1 MRCDTLRASRFD
13 ALTRRHELAY
23 HAREKLG
30 LAAFE
35 MKIPVPNLD
44 QVVRDITDEMRR
56 RPDRGAVATYIPE
69 LARVDANSFGLVV
82 IDADGT
88 VAAGGDCDTPFSIQS
103 ISKVFTLTL
112 ALGKVGD
119 KLWARVGR
127 EPSGSP
133 FNSIVQ
139 LERERGIP
147 RNPFINAG
155 AIAVTDLIL
164 SGHQPRE
171 ALGEI
176 LRFMQFLA
184 DDTSITIDEAVAA
197 SELRTGFRNSALA
210 NYMKSFGV
218 LDNPVDFTLG
228 VYFHHCAI
236 AMSCRQL
243 AMAGRFLAQFG
254 SNPSTGFAVIQPERA
269 RRINALMMTC
279 GHYDGSGE
287 FAYRVGL
294 PGKSGVGG
302 GILAV
307 APGKASIA
315 VWSPGL
321 DAAGNS
327 HLGQIALEALSK
339 RMGWSIFGP

>member
-1 MRCDTLRASRFD
+1 MPDLDTIV
-13 ALTRRHELAY
+13 
-23 HAREKLG
+23 K
-30 LAAFE
+30 
-35 MKIPVPNLD
+35 
-44 QVVRDITDEMRR
+44 DIAEEMRA
-56 RPDRGAVATYIPE
+56 RPDRGAVARYIPE
-69 LARVDANSFGLVV
+69 LARIDPQGFGLVV
-82 IDADGT
+82 IDGEGR
-88 VAAGGDCDTPFSIQS
+88 VAAGGDADIPFSIQS

-112 ALGKVGD
+112 ALGMVGD
-119 KLWARVGR
+119 RLWRRVGR

-139 LERERGIP
+139 LEREEGIP

-176 LRFMQFLA
+176 LRFMQFVA
-184 DDTSITIDEAVAA
+184 QDNSIAIDETVAA
-197 SELRTGFRNSALA
+197 SEKRTGFRNAALA
-210 NYMKSFGV
+210 NYMRSFNV
-218 LDNPVDFTLG
+218 IENPVDYTLG

-236 AMSCRQL
+236 AMTCRQL
-243 AMAGRFLAQFG
+243 ATAGLFLAYSG
-254 SNPSTGFAVIQPERA
+254 HHPLAGHSVISAERA
-269 RRINALMMTC
+269 RRINAIMLTC
-279 GHYDGSGE
+279 GHYDGSGD

-307 APGKASIA
+307 APGKASIC

-327 HLGQIALEALSK
+327 HLGRIALEMLVK
-339 RMGWSIFGP
+339 RTGWSIFGV

>member
-1 MRCDTLRASRFD
+1 MPD
-13 ALTRRHELAY
+13 
-23 HAREKLG
+23 
-30 LAAFE
+30 
-35 MKIPVPNLD
+35 LD
-44 QVVRDITDEMRR
+44 SIVTEIADEMRA
-56 RPDRGAVATYIPE
+56 RPDRGAVASYIPE
-69 LARVDANSFGLVV
+69 LAGVDAQKFGLVV
-82 IDADGT
+82 IDREGQ
-88 VAAGGDCDTPFSIQS
+88 VAAGGDADIPFSIQS

-112 ALGKVGD
+112 ALGMVGD
-119 KLWARVGR
+119 RLWRRVGR

-139 LERERGIP
+139 LEREQGIP

-155 AIAVTDLIL
+155 AIAVTDVIL

-184 DDTSITIDEAVAA
+184 QDNAIAIDETVAA
-197 SELRTGFRNSALA
+197 SEKRTGFRNAALA
-210 NYMKSFGV
+210 NYMRSFGV
-218 LDNPVDFTLG
+218 LENPVDYTLG

-236 AMSCRQL
+236 AMTCRQL
-243 AMAGRFLAQFG
+243 ATAGLYLAYSGQHPLAG
-254 SNPSTGFAVIQPERA
+254 YSVISAERA
-269 RRINALMMTC
+269 RRINAIMLTC
-279 GHYDGSGE
+279 GHYDGSGD

-307 APGKASIA
+307 APGRASIC

-327 HLGQIALEALSK
+327 HLGRIALEMLVK
-339 RMGWSIFGP
+339 RTGWSIFGV

>member
-1 MRCDTLRASRFD
+1 MATHSPAHPSAHLD
-13 ALTRRHELAY
+13 A
-23 HAREKLG
+23 
-30 LAAFE
+30 
-35 MKIPVPNLD
+35 
-44 QVVRDITDEMRR
+44 VVKEIADEMAQ
-56 RPDRGAVATYIPE
+56 RPDRGDVATYIPE
-69 LARVDANSFGLVV
+69 LAHVDARAFGIAV
-82 IDADGT
+82 IDAEGH
-88 VAAGGDCDTPFSIQS
+88 VAVGGDADTHFSIQS

-112 ALGKVGD
+112 ALGMAGD
-119 KLWARVGR
+119 RLWRRVGR

-133 FNSIVQ
+133 FNSVVQ
-139 LERERGIP
+139 LEFERGIP

-155 AIAVTDLIL
+155 AIAVTDMIL

-176 LRFMQFLA
+176 LRFMRFVA
-184 DDTSITIDEAVAA
+184 DDPTISIDEKVAA
-197 SELRTGFRNSALA
+197 SEQRTGFRNAALA

-218 LDNPVDFTLG
+218 IENPVDLTLG
-228 VYFHHCAI
+228 VYFHQCAI

-243 AMAGRFLAQFG
+243 AMAGRFLAHNG
-254 SNPSTGFAVIQPERA
+254 RNPSTGLAVVNPERA
-269 RRINALMMTC
+269 RRINALMLMC

-302 GILAV
+302 GIFAV

-321 DAAGNS
+321 DASGNS
-327 HLGQIALEALSK
+327 HLGRIALETLTK
-339 RMGWSIFGP
+339 RMGWSIFGV

>member
-1 MRCDTLRASRFD
+1 MPDLN
-13 ALTRRHELAY
+13 LIV
-23 HAREKLG
+23 REI
-30 LAAFE
+30 A
-35 MKIPVPNLD
+35 
-44 QVVRDITDEMRR
+44 DEMRQR
-56 RPDRGAVATYIPE
+56 SDRGEVASYIPE
-69 LARVDANSFGLVV
+69 LARVDANAFGLVV
-82 IDADGT
+82 IDADGNIA
-88 VAAGGDCDTPFSIQS
+88 AAGDSETPFSIQS

-112 ALGKVGD
+112 ALGMAGD
-119 KLWARVGR
+119 RLWNRVGR

-155 AIAVTDLIL
+155 AIAVTDMIL

-171 ALGEI
+171 ALGSI

-184 DDTSITIDEAVAA
+184 QDSSITIDEAVAA
-197 SELRTGFRNSALA
+197 SEQRTGFRNIALA

-218 LDNPVDFTLG
+218 LENPVDFTLG

-236 AMSCRQL
+236 SMSCKQL
-243 AMAGRFLAQFG
+243 ATAGRFLAHNG
-254 SNPSTGFAVIQPERA
+254 RNPSTGYSVVQPERA
-269 RRINALMMTC
+269 LRINAVMLTC

-321 DAAGNS
+321 DESGNS
-327 HLGQIALEALSK
+327 HLGRIALEMLTK
-339 RMGWSIFGP
+339 RLGWSIFGL

>member
-1 MRCDTLRASRFD
+1 MKHNAAS
-13 ALTRRHELAY
+13 
-23 HAREKLG
+23 
-30 LAAFE
+30 
-35 MKIPVPNLD
+35 NLKTI
-44 QVVRDITDEMRR
+44 VKEIADEMAERT
-56 RPDRGAVATYIPE
+56 DRGEVANYIPE
-69 LARVDANSFGLVV
+69 LANVHNKRFGLVV
-82 IDADGT
+82 VDGAGN
-88 VAAGGDCDTPFSIQS
+88 VAAAGDSEMPFSIQS

-112 ALGKVGD
+112 ALGLIGD
-119 KLWARVGR
+119 RLWQRVGR

-139 LERERGIP
+139 LEYERGKP

-155 AIAVTDLIL
+155 AIAVTDVIL

-171 ALGEI
+171 AIGEI

-184 DDTSITIDEAVAA
+184 ADSTIVIDEAVAA
-197 SELRTGFRNSALA
+197 SEKRTGFRNTALA

-218 LDNPVDFTLG
+218 VENPVDFTLG

-236 AMSCRQL
+236 AMNCRQL
-243 AMAGRFLAQFG
+243 AMAGRFLAHNG
-254 SNPSTGFAVIQPERA
+254 INPSTGHSVVSAERA
-269 RRINALMMTC
+269 RRINAIMLTC

-302 GILAV
+302 SILAI
-307 APGKASIA
+307 APGRASIA

-321 DAAGNS
+321 DQNGNS
-327 HLGQIALEALSK
+327 HLGRIALEALTK
-339 RMGWSIFGP
+339 RLGWSIFGA

>member
-1 MRCDTLRASRFD
+1 MSPA
-13 ALTRRHELAY
+13 
-23 HAREKLG
+23 
-30 LAAFE
+30 
-35 MKIPVPNLD
+35 VPNL
-44 QVVRDITDEMRR
+44 QEVVSDIAGEMRAR
-56 RPDRGAVATYIPE
+56 TDRGEVASYIPE
-69 LARVDANSFGLVV
+69 LARVDPEAFGLVV
-82 IDADGT
+82 IDAEGNIA
-88 VAAGGDCDTPFSIQS
+88 AAGDSEVPFSIQS

-119 KLWARVGR
+119 RLWRRVSR
-127 EPSGSP
+127 EPSGSA

-139 LERERGIP
+139 LEYERGIP

-164 SGHQPRE
+164 SGHPPRT

-184 DDTSITIDEAVAA
+184 DDPSIIIDEAVAA
-197 SELRTGFRNSALA
+197 SEQRTGFRNIALA

-243 AMAGRFLAQFG
+243 AMAGRFLAHLG
-254 SNPSTGFAVIQPERA
+254 RNPSTGLSVVQPERA
-269 RRINALMMTC
+269 RRINALMLTC

-302 GILAV
+302 GILAI

-321 DAAGNS
+321 DANGNS
-327 HLGQIALEALSK
+327 HLGRIALEALTK
-339 RMGWSIFGP
+339 KMGWSIFGSEG

>member
-1 MRCDTLRASRFD
+1 MS
-13 ALTRRHELAY
+13 
-23 HAREKLG
+23 K
-30 LAAFE
+30 
-35 MKIPVPNLD
+35 LD
-44 QVVRDITDEMRR
+44 QVVKDIVAEMQERS
-56 RPDRGAVATYIPE
+56 DRGEVATYIPE
-69 LARVDANSFGLVV
+69 LAGVDPKAFGLAV
-82 IDADGT
+82 IDADGQL
-88 VAAGGDCDTPFSIQS
+88 ACGGDCDTSFSIQS
-103 ISKVFTLTL
+103 ISKVFTLTF
-112 ALGKVGD
+112 ALGMIGD
-119 KLWARVGR
+119 RLWRRVGR

-155 AIAVTDLIL
+155 AIVVTDLIL

-176 LRFMQFLA
+176 LRFLQFLA
-184 DDTSITIDEAVAA
+184 DDSSITIDAAVAA
-197 SELRTGFRNSALA
+197 SENRTGFRNRALA
-210 NYMKSFGV
+210 NYMKSFSV
-218 LDNPVDFTLG
+218 LENPVDFTLG

-243 AMAGRFLAQFG
+243 AMAGRFLAHHG
-254 SNPSTGFAVIQPERA
+254 RNPSTGLLVVQPERA
-269 RRINALMMTC
+269 RRINAIMLTC

-302 GILAV
+302 GILAI
-307 APGKASIA
+307 APGRASIA

-327 HLGQIALEALSK
+327 HLGRLALEELTK
-339 RMGWSIFGP
+339 RMGWSIFGGN

>member
-1 MRCDTLRASRFD
+1 MSS
-13 ALTRRHELAY
+13 
-23 HAREKLG
+23 
-30 LAAFE
+30 AAFT
-35 MKIPVPNLD
+35 LAR
-44 QVVRDITDEMRR
+44 VVAEIADEMRQR
-56 RPDRGAVATYIPE
+56 TDRGEVARYIPE
-69 LARVDANSFGLVV
+69 LARVDAGAFGLAV
-82 IDADGT
+82 IDADGN
-88 VAAGGDCDTPFSIQS
+88 VATGGDSETPFSIQS

-112 ALGKVGD
+112 ALGMIGD
-119 KLWARVGR
+119 RLWRRVGR

-139 LERERGIP
+139 LERECGIP

-155 AIAVTDLIL
+155 AIAVTDVIL

-176 LRFMQFLA
+176 LRFMQFVA
-184 DDTSITIDEAVAA
+184 QDPTITIDEAVAA
-197 SELRTGFRNSALA
+197 SEKRTGFRNAALA
-210 NYMKSFGV
+210 NYMKSFD
-218 LDNPVDFTLG
+218 LIDNPVDYTLG

-243 AMAGRFLAQFG
+243 AMAGRFLAHSG
-254 SNPSTGFAVIQPERA
+254 RDPLTGLSVVSPERA
-269 RRINALMMTC
+269 RRINAVMLTC

-302 GILAV
+302 GILAI

-315 VWSPGL
+315 VWAPGL

-327 HLGQIALEALSK
+327 HLGRIALEALTQ
-339 RMGWSIFGP
+339 RLGWSIFGT

>member
-1 MRCDTLRASRFD
+1 MSRLPD
-13 ALTRRHELAY
+13 LER
-23 HAREKLG
+23 
-30 LAAFE
+30 
-35 MKIPVPNLD
+35 
-44 QVVRDITDEMRR
+44 VVTEIAEEMRQ
-56 RPDRGAVATYIPE
+56 RPDRGEVATYIPE
-69 LARVDANSFGLVV
+69 LAGVDAKAFGLALV
-82 IDADGT
+82 DAGGRV
-88 VAAGGDCDTPFSIQS
+88 VAAGDSETPFSIQS

-112 ALGKVGD
+112 ALGMAGD
-119 KLWARVGR
+119 RLWRRVGR

-139 LERERGIP
+139 LERERGKP

-176 LRFMQFLA
+176 LRFMRFLGE
-184 DDTSITIDEAVAA
+184 DSTIAIDKAVAA
-197 SELRTGFRNSALA
+197 SEQRTGFRNFALA

-243 AMAGRFLAQFG
+243 AMAGRFLAHRG
-254 SNPSTGFAVIQPERA
+254 RNPTTGLSVVSSERA
-269 RRINALMMTC
+269 RRINAVMLTC

-302 GILAV
+302 GILAI
-307 APGKASIA
+307 APGAQTAIEA
-315 VWSPGL
+315 TPGL
-321 DAAGNS
+321 DASGNS
-327 HLGQIALEALSK
+327 HLGRIALEALTK
-339 RMGWSIFGP
+339 RMGWSIFGA

>member
-1 MRCDTLRASRFD
+1 VPHLDT
-13 ALTRRHELAY
+13 
-23 HAREKLG
+23 
-30 LAAFE
+30 
-35 MKIPVPNLD
+35 
-44 QVVRDITDEMRR
+44 VVKEIADEIAR
-56 RPDRGAVATYIPE
+56 RPDRGTVASYIPE
-69 LARVDANSFGLVV
+69 LARVDAKAFGLVA
-82 IDADGT
+82 IDHEGN
-88 VAAGGDCDTPFSIQS
+88 VAAGGDSETAFSIQS
-103 ISKVFTLTL
+103 VSKVFTLTL
-112 ALGKVGD
+112 ALGKTGD
-119 KLWARVGR
+119 RLWRRVGR

-139 LERERGIP
+139 LEWERGIP

-155 AIAVTDLIL
+155 AIAITDLIL

-176 LRFMQFLA
+176 LRFIRFLA
-184 DDTSITIDEAVAA
+184 DDTSISIDEAVAA
-197 SELRTGFRNSALA
+197 SEQRTGFRNMALA

-218 LDNPVDFTLG
+218 LENPVPFALG

-243 AMAGRFLAQFG
+243 ATAGRFLAHRG
-254 SNPSTGFAVIQPERA
+254 LNPATGLSVVQPERA
-269 RRINALMMTC
+269 RRINAVMLTC

-302 GILAV
+302 GILAI

-315 VWSPGL
+315 AWSPGL
-321 DAAGNS
+321 DASGNS
-327 HLGQIALEALSK
+327 HLGRIALEALSK
-339 RMGWSIFGP
+339 RMGWSIFGA